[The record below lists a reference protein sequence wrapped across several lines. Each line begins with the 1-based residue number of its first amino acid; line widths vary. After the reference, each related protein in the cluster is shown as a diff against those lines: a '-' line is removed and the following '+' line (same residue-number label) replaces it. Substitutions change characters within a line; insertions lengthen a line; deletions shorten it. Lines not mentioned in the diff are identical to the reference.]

1 MTKKLLVFHHE
12 KYFIPEETVTTD
24 NGLGRWTNE
33 NSVVSRSKVSR
44 RGCNRRASFRFPNG
58 EMLRETGITIPNGEE
73 NLTTNQIETC

>member
-44 RGCNRRASFRFPNG
+44 RRRATDVRPFVFRTVKCYVKLALQFQ
-58 EMLRETGITIPNGEE
+58 TAKKT
-73 NLTTNQIETC
+73 